1 MDGWCFVFPSVP
13 DNIGDCVIMADTG
26 YKSPN
31 SNENMAGFVDN
42 PSNAYSSNNQYAV
55 FDPNSNE
62 SVDYYGFDFSSIPS
76 GSQIDGI
83 EYSLEAYLTAVGD
96 PPRQF
101 TVTPRY
107 NARGTNAPSSEN
119 TGNFGGTD
127 TTLTVGGATS
137 LFGRTWTVGDFTTAN
152 HSVRV
157 QEDADFFFNQNL
169 SLDHIQGKVYYTAA
183 GWSGK
188 VNGTQ
193 DP

>member
-1 MDGWCFVFPSVP
+1 
-13 DNIGDCVIMADTG
+13 MADTG
-26 YKSPN
+26 YQSPT
-31 SNENMAGFVDN
+31 SNENMAGFVTT
-42 PSNAYSSNNQYAV
+42 PQNAYASDNTYAV
-55 FDPNSNE
+55 FDPSSNE

-83 EYSLEAYLTAVGD
+83 EISLEAYLTSVGD

-107 NARGTNAPSSEN
+107 NSRGTNAPSSAN
-119 TGNFGGTD
+119 TGNFGGSD

-152 HSVRV
+152 FSIRV

-169 SLDHIQGKVYYTAA
+169 SLDHIQAKIYYTTA
-183 GWSGK
+183 GWTGTI
-188 VNGTQ
+188 NGVS